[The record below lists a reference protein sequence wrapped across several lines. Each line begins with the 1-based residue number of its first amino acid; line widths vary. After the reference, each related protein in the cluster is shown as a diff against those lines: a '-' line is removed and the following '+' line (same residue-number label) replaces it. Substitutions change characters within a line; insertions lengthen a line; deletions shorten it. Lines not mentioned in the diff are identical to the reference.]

1 MINFLKNLFKNRKQ
15 QCNIPVVI
23 NSAIPQ
29 PKTLEE
35 RIEVL
40 EKLCDMYY
48 KELYTHHSDEV
59 CVKGERISK
68 IERLEQHCL

>member
-1 MINFLKNLFKNRKQ
+1 MIKLIKNLFKSRKQ

-29 PKTLEE
+29 SKTLEE
-35 RIEVL
+35 RVEVL

-48 KELYTHHSDEV
+48 RELYTHYSDEV
-59 CVKGERISK
+59 CAKGERISK
-68 IERLEQHCL
+68 IDRLEKHCL